1 MADLLDGLEVGI
13 SRNVGAAS
21 RIRAQ
26 ITSIDE
32 FMAQQRQSDLS
43 LPHVTYPTLH
53 HPPSIP
59 NTLNPTTALP
69 SITKLEQNPNIDPS
83 LQNAISAPGTG
94 SPIYGPGANGAGTM
108 GGPPPNLYGYAS
120 AVNGI
125 AGPVHASEQGQFQL
139 PQELLDQWP
148 WNVDITQGFTNF

>member
-26 ITSIDE
+26 MTSIDE

-43 LPHVTYPTLH
+43 LPHITYPNLL
-53 HPPSIP
+53 HPPSIT
-59 NTLNPTTALP
+59 NSMNPTATLP
-69 SITKLEQNPNIDPS
+69 PVTKTEQNPNIDPS
-83 LQNAISAPGTG
+83 LQNAISAPGTN
-94 SPIYGPGANGAGTM
+94 SAIYDTGVNGAGTM
-108 GGPPPNLYGYAS
+108 EGPPPSLYGYAN